1 MMQHY
6 STTAESYHY
15 GYHDVDPIK
24 AAILR
29 SLWEAAQ
36 DADGK
41 LWSLAKLSKRSGVPM
56 STLMRNLTQFEMA
69 GIVDVSAGQ
78 DGRSFASLS
87 ETGIEVFPQL
97 FTTQ

>member
-6 STTAESYHY
+6 STNAESYHY
-15 GYHDVDPIK
+15 GYHDVDPVK

-29 SLWEAAQ
+29 SLWESSQ
-36 DADGK
+36 EPDGK

-69 GIVDVSAGQ
+69 GIVDVSMEQ

>member
-1 MMQHY
+1 MMQQY
-6 STTAESYHY
+6 STGEPQYC
-15 GYHDVDPIK
+15 GYHDVDPVK

-29 SLWEAAQ
+29 NLLEASQ
-36 DADGK
+36 EGDGK

-69 GIVDVSAGQ
+69 GIVNVNVEQ

-87 ETGIEVFPQL
+87 DEGIEIVPQL